1 MSLTLVEEEDIL
13 KTSWRLPRSTVK
25 RLKQY
30 ALDHDTTVTAV
41 LIEALDE
48 FFTNKKDNHGARKK

>member
-1 MSLTLVEEEDIL
+1 MSLTLVEDEDIL

-41 LIEALDE
+41 LIQALDE
-48 FFTNKKDNHGARKK
+48 FFSKKDNHGPKKK